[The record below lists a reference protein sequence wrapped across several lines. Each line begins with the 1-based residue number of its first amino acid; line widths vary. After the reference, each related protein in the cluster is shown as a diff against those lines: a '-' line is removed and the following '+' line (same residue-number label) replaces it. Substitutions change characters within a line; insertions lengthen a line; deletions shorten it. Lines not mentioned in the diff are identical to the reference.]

1 MLDNNSYRF
10 YDLKNDPFEKNNLM
24 NGNLSI
30 ELENI
35 LDKLIIE
42 ASNFRKK

>member
-1 MLDNNSYRF
+1 MLDNNSHRF